1 MGWKATAGGG
11 GLEKGVARVTAVPPL
26 FFFFKQ
32 IERVTIARR
41 IMVSECKRVFRSWRR
56 GIDFPPS
63 ELGRVIED
71 TSSYV
76 VARFES
82 IGWLRIVIPFSLRG
96 YLFSFLFLSFPSY
109 DASLVPRSRTRY
121 RGCVISEDSSDSS
134 WKVTILL
141 TIGVSII
148 R

>member
-1 MGWKATAGGG
+1 MESDGGG
-11 GLEKGVARVTAVPPL
+11 WRFRKGCCEGYSRSTAV